1 MLLVAERTAVAPEL
15 GRLVLAPALA
25 VEQVQEYQKEV
36 PVRRRRLPEQVAAQ
50 TDRVLAMELAR
61 RTEVQGR
68 DLPELGQL

>member
-1 MLLVAERTAVAPEL
+1 MRVLGLKRALLVAVALMQEPVPEL
-15 GRLVLAPALA
+15 LGLLGQIQ
-25 VEQVQEYQKEV
+25 VE
-36 PVRRRRLPEQVAAQ
+36 LPEQVAAQ